1 MGRSDAA
8 ILLLLFSALAPL
20 GCGDDAV
27 LMVARCGIDAECG
40 PGEICD
46 FEGACVPKDAVSCA
60 AVPGGEAILQPGPV
74 LVEFGQVGP
83 ATSFKTLTLRNI
95 GNCTL
100 TLFEASFAADEE
112 SPFVCG
118 ACAASRFPIELFPMR
133 DTELEIAFT
142 PPPGTV
148 GEFRDTL
155 QILSD
160 DEEYNEIPV
169 TVRAR
174 YDGVPNARAIPDAL
188 EFGYVPVGRTVQKT
202 VQISN
207 HGDGTAA
214 LVIKGLEIVPTGTTA
229 FSFAPDF
236 LEDISLVPVRLDT
249 TAIHTVTVKYHPREI
264 GKHAAELLVRT
275 NMPRN
280 GTIRVPLTGTSE
292 TPPKIAVSPEAI
304 DFGPVPLGQSVAQIV
319 TISNEGGSPLD
330 VTYRFG
336 GSAFTTDFSGLPAL
350 VPSVEPG
357 QYTEIQVLVT
367 ATAPGSIGGLL
378 ILESNDPNR
387 PSITIPISATGQDVV
402 GQQVV
407 KIDMTWENGDDSAF
421 DDDLRDIDLTLENP
435 FGLICNKQFPNPTN
449 WGAFGTPSWVSFGVV
464 GEPERVVLPNA
475 QQDGIYRALLT
486 YNEDCSFIPSGLLA
500 AVLGISVDILINALL
515 GGSIGIGGDDVSN
528 AIDDVCFDHD
538 ASSAT
543 LTVFINGTIIA
554 EKTIRMANKGDT
566 VYALDLVR
574 SGGVFTVR

>member
-1 MGRSDAA
+1 M
-8 ILLLLFSALAPL
+8 I
-20 GCGDDAV
+20 
-27 LMVARCGIDAECG
+27 ARCGLDAECG

-46 FEGACVPKDAVSCA
+46 FDGACVPKDAVSCSS
-60 AVPGGEAILQPGPV
+60 VPGGEAILQPGPV

-83 ATSFKTLTLRNI
+83 ATSFETLTLRNI

-100 TLFEASFAADEE
+100 TLFEAGFELEEE
-112 SPFVCG
+112 SPFVCA
-118 ACAASRFPIELFPMR
+118 ACTPNHFPIELFPLR
-133 DTELEIAFT
+133 DTELELSFT
-142 PPPGTV
+142 PPTGAV
-148 GEFRDTL
+148 GEFRDKL
-155 QILSD
+155 KILSD
-160 DEEYNEIPV
+160 DEEYSEIPV

-174 YDGVPNARAIPDAL
+174 YDGVPDGRVIPAEL

-202 VQISN
+202 IQISN
-207 HGDGTAA
+207 HGDGTAP
-214 LVIKGLEIVPTGTTA
+214 LVIKGIEIVPTGTTS
-229 FSFAPDF
+229 FSYAPEHT
-236 LEDISLVPVRLDT
+236 EDVSLVPVRLDNE
-249 TAIHTVTVKYHPREI
+249 AIHSITVKYHPREI
-264 GKHAAELLVRT
+264 GRHGAELLVRT

-280 GTIRVPLTGTSE
+280 GVLHVPLAGTSE
-292 TPPKIAVSPEAI
+292 TPPKITVSPEQI

-319 TISNEGGSPLD
+319 TINNEGGSPLD

-336 GSAFTTDFSGLPAL
+336 GSAFTTDFSALPAI

-357 QYTEIQVLVT
+357 EYTEIQVLVT

-421 DDDLRDIDLTLENP
+421 DDDLRDIQMTLENP
-435 FGLICNKQFPNPTN
+435 FGLICNRQTPNPTN
-449 WGAFGTPSWVSFGVV
+449 WGAFGTPSYVAFGVV
-464 GEPERVVLPNA
+464 GEPQRIVLPDA
-475 QQDGIYRALLT
+475 QQDGTYRVLLT

-500 AVLGISVDILINALL
+500 SILGISVDILINALL
-515 GGSIGIGGDDVSN
+515 GGSIGVGGDDVSN

-538 ASSAT
+538 GSSAT
-543 LTVFINGTIIA
+543 VTVYLNGTTVA
-554 EKTIRMANKGDT
+554 EKSMRLNNKGDT
-566 VYALDLVR
+566 VYALDLIR